1 MATAHIHGLQDHVQE
16 NGIVGERLALAY
28 RDLIG
33 DEARLGETLSRRGV
47 RIGATLADQW
57 STLDEYLS
65 LYARGLSPAGMV
77 VFGGRPDDG
86 SRGTGIPFTGG
97 PEARERLGLQSR
109 APSASPSGAA
119 FWRAVDLARAQTP
132 IESVLGSIHLAHAQP
147 FDFAPAPRAPGTET
161 ILAAAADEPE
171 VREASAAHVLRILD
185 ATRPQ
190 AIVCIGADALA
201 TLGRALRNP
210 TIVDVASTRETAW
223 TQRWPPGT
231 RLSTYP
237 YAEVP
242 CARPYRARIVP
253 VPSLVGPASAT
264 GQSVLVSAFSYVL
277 A

>member
-1 MATAHIHGLQDHVQE
+1 MQE
-16 NGIVGERLALAY
+16 NEIVGERLALAY

-57 STLDEYLS
+57 STLDEYLG

-109 APSASPSGAA
+109 APSPSPSGAA
-119 FWRAVDLARAQTP
+119 FWRAVDIARAETP
-132 IESVLGSIHLAHAQP
+132 IESVFGSIHLAHAQP
-147 FDFAPAPRAPGTET
+147 FDFVP
-161 ILAAAADEPE
+161 EPE

-210 TIVDVASTRETAW
+210 TIVDVAGTRETTW
-223 TQRWPPGT
+223 IERWPPGT
-231 RLSTYP
+231 RLSAYP

-253 VPSLVGPASAT
+253 VPSLVGPTSAA
-264 GQSVLVSAFSYVL
+264 GENVLVSAFSYVL